1 MRGDG
6 RIFRR
11 SGTSRWWIEYWINGR
26 EHRESGGR
34 TETEARNLLRRR
46 LREIHRDEFVGPVV
60 ERLTVSE
67 LLDHLLVHLETK
79 GIKSALQIRSHLKP
93 VRKAIGHLR
102 AGNLTTT
109 DVEEYARDRLALG
122 KARATLNR
130 ELQPLKQALALAVRQ
145 GRLSRIPFV
154 PMLREDNA
162 REGFFE
168 GDEFK
173 RLVAYLPSPI
183 DDVASF
189 AYLTGW
195 RRGEILSLRWEAVDR
210 KAREVRLRT
219 SKSGHGRVLPLEG
232 ALWRL
237 MERRWSAREF
247 RSMVD
252 VRGLSQYVFHRGGE
266 PIGEFRRS
274 WATACR
280 KARVEGK
287 LFHDLRRTAVR
298 NMIRAGVPQ
307 SVVMSLSGHRTVS
320 MFLRYNITS
329 DADRRDALRRLDDHL
344 RKRSPR

>member
-6 RIFRR
+6 RIFNRP
-11 SGTSRWWIEYWINGR
+11 GTSKWWIEYWANGR
-26 EHRESGGR
+26 QHRESGGR
-34 TETEARNLLRRR
+34 TEAEARKLLRRR
-46 LREIHRDEFVGPVV
+46 LREIHRDEFVGPKA
-60 ERLTVSE
+60 EKATVAE
-67 LLDHLLVHLETK
+67 LLDSLLVHLETK
-79 GIKSALQIRSHLKP
+79 GVKSATQIRSHLKP
-93 VRKAIGHLR
+93 VRKGIGHLR
-102 AGNLTTT
+102 AGALTTS
-109 DVEEYARDRLALG
+109 DVERYARDRLALG

-145 GRLSRIPFV
+145 GRLSRV
-154 PMLREDNA
+154 PYVSLLSEDNA
-162 REGFFE
+162 RQGFFE
-168 GDEFK
+168 ADEFK
-173 RLVAYLPSPI
+173 RLITHLPSPI
-183 DDVASF
+183 DDLASF

-195 RRGEILSLRWEAVDR
+195 RRGEILGLRWEAVDR

-219 SKSGHGRVLPLEG
+219 SKSGHGRVQPLEG

-247 RSMVD
+247 RSTVGI
-252 VRGLSQYVFHRGGE
+252 RGLSQYVFHREGQ

-280 KARVEGK
+280 KAKVEGK

-320 MFLRYNITS
+320 MFLRYNISS
-329 DADRRDALRRLDDHL
+329 DADRRDALRRLDEHL